1 MPADTTNLF
10 ILPTII
16 IFFSDWLEQDVLAG
30 LQGAVNTMHSQIV
43 DHDDDDGIMMM
54 RG

>member
-1 MPADTTNLF
+1 MPADTTTLF
-10 ILPTII
+10 ILPTIT
-16 IFFSDWLEQDVLAG
+16 IFSEWLEQDVLAG
-30 LQGAVNTMHSQIV
+30 LLGAVHSMHSQII

>member
-1 MPADTTNLF
+1 MLADTTNLF
-10 ILPTII
+10 ILPTITI
-16 IFFSDWLEQDVLAG
+16 FSDRLEQDVLAG
-30 LQGAVNTMHSQIV
+30 LQGAVHSIHSQIV